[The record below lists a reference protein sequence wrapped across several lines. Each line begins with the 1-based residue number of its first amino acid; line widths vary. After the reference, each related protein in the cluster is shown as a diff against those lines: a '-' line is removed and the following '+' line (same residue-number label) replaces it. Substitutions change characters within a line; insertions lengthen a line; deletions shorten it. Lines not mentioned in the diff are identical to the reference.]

1 MTFEAYCTC
10 GYVNRAFA
18 FKAAGDLVC
27 PDCGKR
33 LELVERQPPEV
44 RYRGSDGERA
54 RKPRREGER

>member
-1 MTFEAYCTC
+1 MTYEAFCIC

-18 FKAAGDLVC
+18 FGTSGELKC

-33 LELVERQPPEV
+33 LELIERE
-44 RYRGSDGERA
+44 RDERFRGSDGERV